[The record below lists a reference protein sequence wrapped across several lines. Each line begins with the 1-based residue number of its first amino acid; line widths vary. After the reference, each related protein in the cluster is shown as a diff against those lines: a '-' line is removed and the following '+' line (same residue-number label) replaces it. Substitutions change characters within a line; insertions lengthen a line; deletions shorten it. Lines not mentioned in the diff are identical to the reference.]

1 MPKVSTAA
9 CASALTTSNQSSH
22 CVGSSWMPLYFMPV
36 CVHVFLPGL
45 TGAEP
50 GFAGSVQLQ
59 PASTAGMKDVST
71 MGVTPS
77 ERWYFQDS
85 MTKLKLYT
93 PGATTTP
100 MSSSSRP
107 WCRTQL
113 AALMCRLWTRKRA
126 NNGGAVRCEDDAWS
140 CFRI

>member
-107 WCRTQL
+107 WCRTPERPRSST
-113 AALMCRLWTRKRA
+113 ARF
-126 NNGGAVRCEDDAWS
+126 RCLK
-140 CFRI
+140 

>member
-45 TGAEP
+45 TGGEP

-59 PASTAGMKDVST
+59 PASTAGMNDVST

-77 ERWYFQDS
+77 C
-85 MTKLKLYT
+85 
-93 PGATTTP
+93 ATAVITVD
-100 MSSSSRP
+100 REEAAG
-107 WCRTQL
+107 
-113 AALMCRLWTRKRA
+113 AALAETVK
-126 NNGGAVRCEDDAWS
+126 NPDHS
-140 CFRI
+140 S